1 GHRLVNGGD
10 GCIDSNR
17 KVFIPFD
24 GSFHRFLRQGAQ
36 KLFCFI
42 TRGLL
47 GCTDCL
53 LEETDLFDFGFCR
66 LSLKL
71 LFVIRHLYHPCF
83 HFHQYRAHW
92 TVRIMRWCCLI
103 HLQEWIP
110 DLPSGLPWSGGR
122 EAYCGFP
129 SAS

>member
-1 GHRLVNGGD
+1 
-10 GCIDSNR
+10 
-17 KVFIPFD
+17 
-24 GSFHRFLRQGAQ
+24 FLRQGAQ

-92 TVRIMRWCCLI
+92 TVRIMRWCCYGLWVMSTNSHRQ
-103 HLQEWIP
+103 HLYVMYPLQSRI
-110 DLPSGLPWSGGR
+110 DVG
-122 EAYCGFP
+122 
-129 SAS
+129 